1 MLNNF
6 EAFAA
11 HFKPTADSDQK
22 AFTAMYN
29 ENTEDTVETE
39 EQASAPSSDS
49 DQNTK
54 SSSESNDESDYDD
67 GPGLVY

>member
-6 EAFAA
+6 EAFAV

-29 ENTEDTVETE
+29 DANEGMITRRDERKQTDTSFTRIVLSYAFRHNVAL
-39 EQASAPSSDS
+39 QRQS
-49 DQNTK
+49 Q
-54 SSSESNDESDYDD
+54 
-67 GPGLVY
+67 LQQQ